1 MELQRYTNPQMGA
14 IWSAQRKVDLWWQV
28 ELAVCEAWAEVGRV
42 PKEVL
47 PGLHEGRVDLALMAE
62 YEKQTDH
69 DVIAFIRAVTDS
81 LPDRDAA
88 RYVHLGLT
96 SSDVVDTALA
106 LQMKEAL
113 ALILEDVTNLR
124 VTLAAVAL
132 EHKHTAM
139 MGRTHGVHA
148 EPTTFGLK
156 LLGWYAEL
164 GRHHDRLEAVMR
176 DAATGKIS
184 GAVGTHANVPPE
196 VEADALTRLGL
207 EVDPVSTQVVAR
219 DRHAA
224 VLNSLALLA
233 SSLDKFATEIRHLAR
248 TEVRE
253 VEEPFGEA
261 QQGSSAMPHK
271 RNPHKS
277 ERVSGL
283 ARVVRGFAVTGM
295 EDVALW
301 HERDISHS
309 SAERIILPGAFI
321 LADYMLRQ
329 MDGILGGLRVYPA
342 RMLRNLEAT
351 GGMIHSQ
358 GVMLALTE
366 AGLERQSAYKI
377 VQRHAMEVWEAH
389 ARGEDG
395 PAFVE
400 RLLADPE
407 VTTHLSAERLQEIMA
422 LDKHLMHIDAAYRR
436 AGLEA

>member
-1 MELQRYTNPQMGA
+1 MELARYTNPEMGA
-14 IWSAQRKVDLWWQV
+14 VWSAQHKVDLWWQV
-28 ELAVCEAWAEVGRV
+28 ELAACEAWAEAGRI
-42 PKEVL
+42 PAEVL
-47 PGLHEGRVDLALMAE
+47 PTLREGRVDLALMAE
-62 YEKQTDH
+62 YEQQSDH
-69 DVIAFIRAVTDS
+69 DVIAFLRAAADS
-81 LPDRDAA
+81 LPDRDAS

-106 LQMKEAL
+106 MQMRDA
-113 ALILEDVTNLR
+113 ASLILERITALR
-124 VTLAAVAL
+124 VTLAALAL
-132 EHKHTAM
+132 EHKHTPM

-156 LLGWYAEL
+156 LLGWYAEM
-164 GRHHDRLEAVMR
+164 GRHHDRAEVAMR

-196 VEADALTRLGL
+196 VEADALGRLGL
-207 EVDPVSTQVVAR
+207 EVDPVSTQVVGR

-224 VLNSLALLA
+224 LLNALALLA

-277 ERVSGL
+277 ERISGL
-283 ARVVRGFAVTGM
+283 ARVVRGFAITGM

-309 SAERIILPGAFI
+309 SAERLILPGAFI
-321 LADYMLRQ
+321 LVDYMLTQ
-329 MDGILGGLRVYPA
+329 MDGILRGLRVYPA

-366 AGLERQSAYKI
+366 AGLERQSAYKV

-395 PAFVE
+395 PTFID
-400 RLLADPE
+400 RLLADPQ
-407 VTTHLSAERLQEIMA
+407 VTNHLSADRLTEIMS
-422 LDKHLMHIDAAYRR
+422 LGRHLGHIDEAFRR
-436 AGLEA
+436 VGLES